1 MGRSNILGDSQAF
14 RLQTPVDV
22 ITTAN
27 GTSIDLQGTG
37 IEDAVAI
44 MELGVVSGTNPTY
57 DVRIQDS
64 ADDSVFA
71 DYIQPGESV
80 VVAFPQKTA
89 AGGPF
94 ALNLNLRGARRFL
107 RIVSTIT
114 GTNTPTFLSS
124 ITLHGIP
131 KITPATAQ
139 A

>member
-1 MGRSNILGDSQAF
+1 MGRSNVVGDAQAF

-22 ITTAN
+22 IASAN

-37 IEDAVAI
+37 IEDAVAC

-64 ADDSVFA
+64 ADDTTFA
-71 DYIQPGESV
+71 DYIQPGESA

-94 ALNLNLRGARRFL
+94 DLPLNLRGARRFL
-107 RIVSTIT
+107 RIVTTIT
-114 GTNTPTFLSS
+114 GTATPTFLSS
-124 ITLHGIP
+124 ITLRGIP
-131 KITPATAQ
+131 KITPAAAQ
-139 A
+139 P